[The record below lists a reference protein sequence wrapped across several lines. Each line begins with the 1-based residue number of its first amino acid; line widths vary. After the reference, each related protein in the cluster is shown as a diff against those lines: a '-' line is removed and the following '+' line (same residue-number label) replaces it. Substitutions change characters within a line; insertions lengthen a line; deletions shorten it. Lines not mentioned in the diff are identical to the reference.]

1 MLGINFESLPEQSR
15 VPQGSILGL
24 LLLFINANDLPDVAN
39 ATSVALVADHTK
51 CFWSIKVIKDD
62 VYLQRDF
69 DHIRHPMV

>member
-1 MLGINFESLPEQSR
+1 M
-15 VPQGSILGL
+15 
-24 LLLFINANDLPDVAN
+24 LFINANDLPDVAN